1 MSTTSLRIDAACR
14 QLKMPGMARAWKE
27 LLRDAE
33 ATGAPADRVLAEL
46 LELELGNRRENA
58 YRGRLRDARFPDQK
72 TLDAYDFTAQPS
84 VNKSLVLTL
93 AKGAYIREGMNV
105 CLAGDTGT
113 GKTHLGIALGIAAIG
128 EGFRVRFVPAVN
140 LVSELLAAAGENQ
153 LPRAIRAWRRFGL
166 VICDDLGYIPLSR
179 EGAQCLFQFV
189 ADRYEHRSSLL
200 ITTNLPY
207 ARWTEVLGDAQ
218 MTVALLDRFTHRV
231 HTVEFTGQSY
241 RFRESLQ
248 RQKAI

>member
-1 MSTTSLRIDAACR
+1 MSTTAIRIDAACR
-14 QLKMPGMARAWKE
+14 QLKMPGIARAWQE

-33 ATGAPADRVLAEL
+33 ATGAPADKLLAEL

-58 YRGRLRDARFPDQK
+58 YRGRLREARFPAHK
-72 TLDAYDFTAQPS
+72 ALDTYDFKAQPS
-84 VNKSLVLTL
+84 VNKPLVLAL
-93 AKGAYIREGMNV
+93 AKGTYVREGMNV

-113 GKTHLGIALGIAAIG
+113 GKTHLGIALGIAAIS
-128 EGFRVRFVPAVN
+128 EGFRVRCVPAVN
-140 LVSELLAAAGENQ
+140 LVSDLLAAAGDNQ
-153 LPRAIRAWRRFGL
+153 LPRAIRAWHRFDL

-179 EGAQCLFQFV
+179 EGAQCLFQLV
-189 ADRYEHRSSLL
+189 ADRYEHGRSLL
-200 ITTNLPY
+200 VTTNLPY

-248 RQKAI
+248 KQSGL

>member
-1 MSTTSLRIDAACR
+1 MSTTALRIDTACR
-14 QLKMPGMARAWKE
+14 QLKMPGMARAWPE

-33 ATGAPADRVLAEL
+33 VTGAPSDRLLAEL

-58 YRGRLRDARFPDQK
+58 YRGRLRDARFPAQK
-72 TLDAYDFTAQPS
+72 TLDTFDFTAQPS
-84 VNKSLVLTL
+84 VNKSLVLSL
-93 AKGAYIREGMNV
+93 AKGTYIREGMNV

-113 GKTHLGIALGIAAIG
+113 GKTHLGIALGVAAIG
-128 EGFRVRFVPAVN
+128 EGCRVRFVPAVN
-140 LVSELLAAAGENQ
+140 LVSDLLVAAGENQ
-153 LPRAIRAWRRFGL
+153 LPRAIRAWRRFDL

-189 ADRYEHRSSLL
+189 ADRYEHGRSLL
-200 ITTNLPY
+200 VTTNLPY
-207 ARWTEVLGDAQ
+207 ASWTEVLGDAQ

-248 RQKAI
+248 RQKGL

>member
-1 MSTTSLRIDAACR
+1 MSTTALRIDAACR
-14 QLKMPGMARAWKE
+14 QLKMPGMARAWQE

-33 ATGAPADRVLAEL
+33 ATGAPSDRLLAEL

-58 YRGRLRDARFPDQK
+58 YRGRLRDARFPAPK
-72 TLDAYDFTAQPS
+72 TLDTYDFTAQPS
-84 VNKSLVLTL
+84 VNKSLVLAL
-93 AKGAYIREGMNV
+93 AKGTYVREGMNV

-113 GKTHLGIALGIAAIG
+113 GKTHLGIALGVAAIG

-140 LVSELLAAAGENQ
+140 LVSDLLAAAGENQ
-153 LPRAIRAWRRFGL
+153 LPRAVRAWRRFDL

-179 EGAQCLFQFV
+179 EGAQCLFQLV
-189 ADRYEHRSSLL
+189 ADRYEHGRSLL
-200 ITTNLPY
+200 VTTNLPY

-248 RQKAI
+248 RQKGL